1 MTARPKLNRIKDVL
15 DARGSSQTWLAKQ
28 LNRDFSTVN
37 GYCSQRFQPSLTT
50 LFRISQILCCKYQDL
65 IANPYENDKNNQ
77 NNE

>member
-50 LFRISQILCCKYQDL
+50 LFRIS
-65 IANPYENDKNNQ
+65 
-77 NNE
+77 